1 MTPPTK
7 QRPDDGA
14 QPPRK
19 QKIGLAEKV
28 LIGLVVGVAVGIF
41 FGEKAAFLRTAGN
54 AFIMLLQI
62 SVIPHVMVSLITAL
76 GRLTLEDVKSLGRTS
91 ASRSPS
97 RNKRI
102 FCNTPF
108 CHPFGV
114 LPQRYGLFNRHFGK
128 AFARWQIRAS

>member
-62 SVIPHVMVSLITAL
+62 SVIPYVMVSLITAL
-76 GRLTLEDVKSLGRTS
+76 GRLTLEGVKSLGRTS
-91 ASRSPS
+91 ASRSQS

-102 FCNTPF
+102 PCTTPLF
-108 CHPFGV
+108 HHFGV
-114 LPQRYGLFNRHFGK
+114 LPQSHVPFIHNFGK
-128 AFARWQIRAS
+128 GIA

>member
-91 ASRSPS
+91 ASRSQS

-102 FCNTPF
+102 LCTTPLF
-108 CHPFGV
+108 HHFGV

>member
-91 ASRSPS
+91 AS
-97 RNKRI
+97 
-102 FCNTPF
+102 
-108 CHPFGV
+108 
-114 LPQRYGLFNRHFGK
+114 
-128 AFARWQIRAS
+128 